1 MKLLVLVL
9 ALVVYS
15 QDLLIEEVPTVE
27 ATEDNEIALSVLTD
41 SDFDEQPTQ
50 IDNNVEEVDYVK
62 LTYEGSEYLVSLDNE
77 G

>member
-1 MKLLVLVL
+1 
-9 ALVVYS
+9 VVYS

-77 G
+77 V

>member
-77 G
+77 V